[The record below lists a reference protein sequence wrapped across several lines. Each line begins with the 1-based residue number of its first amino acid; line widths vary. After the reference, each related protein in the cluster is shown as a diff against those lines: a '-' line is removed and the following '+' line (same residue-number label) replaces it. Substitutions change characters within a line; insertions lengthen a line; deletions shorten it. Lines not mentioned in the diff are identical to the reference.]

1 MIEQEVDHPAPRRT
15 KPRGLPAKI
24 PAGGF
29 VLPLDVIKAIG
40 GGDIVLGE
48 ELIAHIF
55 PQMLDASHARALP
68 PHVVSD
74 IGEGSIAAG
83 RKVLAKFIELM
94 RQRGK
99 AEQSRGSAVHHDAL
113 DRLDLDPA
121 VFSQAH
127 QIGERLG
134 SNPGG
139 TFTSFPDGID
149 RYVKAPRNEDQA
161 RQEVLANRLYQAV
174 DVPVAHAELTRLPDG
189 KLAVASHIVP
199 DARPLKN
206 ERPAAIP
213 HLLEHLPADAWLAN
227 WDVVGGRKDNILLDG
242 NHSAW
247 RIDQGGSLNYRPK
260 GRLKGREFGN
270 TVGETTSLLNPKY
283 RSGEV
288 FAGVEPDPNNAT
300 AQRIASLPDH
310 TIRSLVHHYIGEHDA
325 YGVRG
330 LADKLIARR
339 HDLARQYG
347 LYA

>member
-1 MIEQEVDHPAPRRT
+1 LSHADLRAI
-15 KPRGLPAKI
+15 AKH
-24 PAGGF
+24 F
-29 VLPLDVIKAIG
+29 VGRDDP
-40 GGDIVLGE
+40 VLGE
-48 ELIAHIF
+48 ELIPHLIHHSMFGADSGRVI
-55 PQMLDASHARALP
+55 P
-68 PHVVSD
+68 PATLAEPEL
-74 IGEGSIAAG
+74 GEGDPIAG
-83 RKVLAKFIELM
+83 RKVLRKFLDNIRKRP
-94 RQRGK
+94 RQLGH
-99 AEQSRGSAVHHDAL
+99 EGDEG
-113 DRLDLDPA
+113 LDLSPG
-121 VFSQAH
+121 VFQQAH
-127 QIGERLG
+127 QVGPQLG

-139 TFTSFPDGID
+139 TFTNFPDGID
-149 RYVKAPRNEDQA
+149 RYIKAPRTERQA
-161 RQEVLANRLYQAV
+161 REEVLAGKLYEALG
-174 DVPVAHAELTRLPDG
+174 VPVARTELTRLPSG
-189 KLAVASHIVP
+189 ELAVASRIVP
-199 DARPLKN
+199 NTRPLKG
-206 ERPAAIP
+206 ERPGSIP
-213 HLLEHLPADAWLAN
+213 ELREHFPADAWLAN
-227 WDVVGGRKDNILLDG
+227 WDVVGGRKDNILLDS